1 MWVRISLL
9 AYILMCQSV
18 RTNFAPARVNAMY
31 ILIFLSLSLSPSL
44 SLRPSTDV
52 DTPFM
57 TIGPWLFQPFN
68 WYKHRADNY

>member
-31 ILIFLSLSLSPSL
+31 ILIFLSLSFSFSFAPSIDRRRYAL
-44 SLRPSTDV
+44 YDYRTMIISAV
-52 DTPFM
+52 
-57 TIGPWLFQPFN
+57 
-68 WYKHRADNY
+68 